1 MVIGAPS
8 LHSTTILILSGDSLA
23 AALLAAL
30 IETLGYVVKFAA
42 IPEMVEDVIRRW
54 RPIICLVDGAD
65 AAFCNSAVLGRAQ
78 MRGIS
83 VVVYGPS
90 GALDEIRALVTD
102 GGIDTLRMPA
112 DAAGLEDALTR
123 ALRKTV

>member
-8 LHSTTILILSGDSLA
+8 FHRTTILILSSDPVA
-23 AALLAAL
+23 AALVAAL
-30 IETLGYVVKFAA
+30 IGTFGYVVKFAGV
-42 IPEMVEDVIRRW
+42 PEMVEDSIRRW
-54 RPIICLVDGAD
+54 RPMICLVDA
-65 AAFCNSAVLGRAQ
+65 AEPAFCNSAVLGRAR

-83 VVVYGPS
+83 VVVYGTS
-90 GALDEIRALVTD
+90 GALDEIRELVTE

-112 DAAGLEDALTR
+112 DAAELDQALTR